1 MKSKK
6 KEVALIIIFLIIQS
20 IMYVLVGMNKSYIHI
35 DEAYSYGLSNYNRV
49 EIEDNAD
56 FFNNWHNKEYYEDY
70 LSVQKKEAGN
80 FAPVYENQKN
90 DVHPPLY
97 YVFLRIAMEFTIG
110 HFSKW
115 TGITLNIIIYAFIT
129 VFMYVILKKLL
140 QNEDNFKIKSM
151 ILAFMSSI
159 ILASLSNVIYIRMY
173 ALLTLEILIT
183 ILLHIKLLE
192 SEKINFKL
200 LLGIGLAVLT
210 GILTHYYYLL
220 YLVIVYFIFFI
231 KLIKEKK
238 LKELGYYTA
247 TIIISGILSLII
259 FPYSIEHI
267 FFGYR
272 GQGALSNF
280 SNIKEILPGIKEQI
294 RNLNYYVFHK
304 LMYVIL
310 GIMLAVFV
318 YNKIRKKSMC
328 KLSKMEKEILMIIIL
343 PSLFFFFVSTI
354 ASPWKVLR
362 YFVPIC
368 GLVFVFVIYWFYRL
382 LRTAFNEKITNI
394 VMCILFCGILV
405 APFTFKLEPEL
416 LYKDNK
422 ELVQELEGELNLP
435 TIYLYNSQ
443 NGGFLNDILLFS
455 KIDESYIAKDMECTE
470 ENIQG
475 IVKDKDITKG
485 IILFINDEQDKET
498 LTETVKEALDFTNYE
513 HLQRLFNCDVYY
525 IY

>member
-1 MKSKK
+1 
-6 KEVALIIIFLIIQS
+6 
-20 IMYVLVGMNKSYIHI
+20 MYVLVGMNKSYIHI

-70 LSVQKKEAGN
+70 LSVQKEEAGN

-97 YVFLRIAMEFTIG
+97 YVFLRIAMEFTVG

-115 TGITLNIIIYAFIT
+115 TGIILNIIIYAFTT
-129 VFMYVILKKLL
+129 VFMYIILKKLL

-173 ALLTLEILIT
+173 SLLTLEILIT
-183 ILLHIKLLE
+183 IFLHIKLLE

-200 LLGIGLAVLT
+200 LLGIGLTVLA

-328 KLSKMEKEILMIIIL
+328 KLSKI
-343 PSLFFFFVSTI
+343 
-354 ASPWKVLR
+354 
-362 YFVPIC
+362 
-368 GLVFVFVIYWFYRL
+368 
-382 LRTAFNEKITNI
+382 
-394 VMCILFCGILV
+394 
-405 APFTFKLEPEL
+405 
-416 LYKDNK
+416 
-422 ELVQELEGELNLP
+422 
-435 TIYLYNSQ
+435 
-443 NGGFLNDILLFS
+443 
-455 KIDESYIAKDMECTE
+455 
-470 ENIQG
+470 
-475 IVKDKDITKG
+475 
-485 IILFINDEQDKET
+485 
-498 LTETVKEALDFTNYE
+498 
-513 HLQRLFNCDVYY
+513 
-525 IY
+525 